1 MTQTAIKTL
10 VQAELE
16 HARSLRHELHRI
28 PELGF
33 KEERTSRVV
42 QRELASASVQFTP
55 GLAGGTGVLGYIPA
69 TRDADRAPTIALR
82 ADMDALPIEEKT
94 GRPYASQTPGLMHA
108 CGHDGHTTMLLGA
121 ARVISRLP
129 ERPNN
134 VLLVFQPAEE
144 GGAGG
149 RRMCEEGVL
158 AGRVLGKPADAI
170 YGLHG
175 WPTLPLGQVS
185 TRTGPLLAATDEFDV
200 VIRGSGGHAAY
211 PHLCID
217 PIVVAAHIVTALQTI
232 ASRRTD
238 PLDAIVV
245 TVGVIQAGTAS
256 NIIPDTATI
265 RGTVRTLTEPTRAAA
280 ERDIKRLMEQ
290 TAAAHGA
297 KAEIDWQVGYPA
309 TVNHPEP
316 TDRFRRL
323 AAGALGKDRFIEAPV
338 PSMGGEDFSFYGKQ
352 VPACFFLLGL
362 CPSGQTYPRLHTPE
376 FDFNDDALAS
386 GIEMMCTLAA
396 APK

>member
-1 MTQTAIKTL
+1 MTQPIRTL
-10 VQAELE
+10 VDAELE
-16 HARSLRHELHRI
+16 HARSIRHELHRI

-42 QRELASASVQFTP
+42 QRELASAGVQFTP

-94 GRPYASQTPGLMHA
+94 GRPYASESPGLMHA
-108 CGHDGHTTMLLGA
+108 CGHDGHTTMLITA
-121 ARVISRLP
+121 ARVLARLP
-129 ERPNN
+129 DRPNN
-134 VLLVFQPAEE
+134 ILLLFQPAEE

-149 RRMCEEGVL
+149 KRMCEEGVVS
-158 AGRVLGKPADAI
+158 GQVLGKPADAI

-175 WPTLPLGQVS
+175 WPFLPLGQVS
-185 TRTGPLLAATDEFDV
+185 TRTGPLLAATDEFMV
-200 VIRGSGGHAAY
+200 TIHGSGGHAAY
-211 PHLCID
+211 PHLCVD

-238 PLDAIVV
+238 PLDALVV
-245 TVGVIQAGTAS
+245 TVGVIQAGCA
-256 NIIPDTATI
+256 NNVIPDSAAM
-265 RGTVRTLTEPTRAAA
+265 RGTVRTLKDSTRAQAA
-280 ERDIKRLMEQ
+280 RDFKRLVEQ

-297 KAEIDWQVGYPA
+297 RAEIDWQVGYPA

-316 TDRFRRL
+316 TDRLRRL
-323 AAGALGKDRFIEAPV
+323 ATAALGKDRYVEAPV
-338 PSMGGEDFSFYGKQ
+338 PSMGGEDFSFYGKI

-362 CPSGQTYPRLHTPE
+362 CPPGQNYPRLHTPE

-386 GIEMMCTLAA
+386 GIEIMCTLAA